1 MTDKWDDQLKT
12 FVNSKAGLAKMSQ
25 RIYLASRSPRRRE
38 LLKQI
43 GLPFEL
49 LMFREQAPRKPDVDE
64 TPLSGEAPD
73 AYVQRIARAKVV
85 IAARLVLERNLP
97 WHNVLSADT
106 TVALG
111 DKILGKPADNNEA
124 MAMMRE
130 LSGKTHEV
138 HSAIAMTDGSAIEVA
153 LSSSRVTFGELSEE
167 DIKAYVLTGESLD
180 KAGGYAIQGRAAAF
194 ISRLEGSYSGVM
206 GLPLYETI
214 KLVQRF
220 VRRE

>member
-1 MTDKWDDQLKT
+1 MTDNLGDHLRT
-12 FVNSKAGLAKMSQ
+12 FVNSKAGMAKMSQ

-38 LLKQI
+38 LLKQV

-49 LMFREQAPRKPDVDE
+49 LMFREQAPRSPDVDE

-73 AYVQRIARAKVV
+73 VYVQRIARTKVV

-111 DKILGKPADNNEA
+111 DKILSKPVDNNEA
-124 MAMMRE
+124 MAMLRE
-130 LSGKTHEV
+130 LSGKTHDV
-138 HSAIAMTDGSAIEVA
+138 HTAIAMTDGNVIEVA
-153 LSSSRVTFGELSEE
+153 LSSSRVSFGELSEE
-167 DIKAYVLTGESLD
+167 AIKAYVMTGESLD

-206 GLPLYETI
+206 GLPLYETA
-214 KLVQRF
+214 KMVQRF
-220 VRRE
+220 IR

>member
-1 MTDKWDDQLKT
+1 MTDKLDDHLKT
-12 FVNSKAGLAKMSQ
+12 FVNSKAGMTKLSQ

-43 GLPFEL
+43 GMPFEL

-64 TPLSGEAPD
+64 TPLHDEAPD
-73 AYVQRIARAKVV
+73 VYVQRIARAKVV
-85 IAARLVLERNLP
+85 IAARLVLERSLP

-106 TVALG
+106 TVALNN
-111 DKILGKPADNNEA
+111 KILSKPADNNDA

-130 LSGKTHEV
+130 LSGKTHDV
-138 HSAIAMTDGSAIEVA
+138 HTAIAITDGSVIEVA
-153 LSSSRVTFGELSEE
+153 LSSSRVTFADLSEE
-167 DIKAYVLTGESLD
+167 DIKAYVMSGESLD

-206 GLPLYETI
+206 GLPLYETT
-214 KLVQRF
+214 KLVQRI
-220 VRRE
+220 VR